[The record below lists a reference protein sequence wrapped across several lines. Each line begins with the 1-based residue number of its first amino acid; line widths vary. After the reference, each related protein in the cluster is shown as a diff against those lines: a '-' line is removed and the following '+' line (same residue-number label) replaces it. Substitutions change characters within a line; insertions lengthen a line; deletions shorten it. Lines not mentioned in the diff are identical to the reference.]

1 MAMRASAPTN
11 ARVSGVPVVNHLGD
25 LVELPGVWAGD
36 GFNLVL
42 LPDFDNKPPSTGP
55 RDFRVKLSA
64 TRELLE
70 FTAIGGPVPN
80 RGGIASHA
88 TPPIGQND
96 IEIFGVSYMQRIW
109 DAADNSAL
117 HLEPGF
123 WLTVPETTVPNAL
136 ASIVRLGSIPHGT
149 TINAQGT
156 SNVVVKPNMATLI
169 APADS
174 TPAPNPNPFPGLG
187 YLDPL
192 LNAQLPPGIP
202 PGSVKNPNL
211 VLIAASA
218 GQNIVNAVVLQV
230 NATLGTPSNGITN
243 IPFVTANANVTRFSA
258 IFWIETVQR
267 ADGSSFMQLQYT
279 QTAILNF
286 LGIDWPH
293 ISVATLIKQ

>member
-1 MAMRASAPTN
+1 MRASAPTN
-11 ARVSGVPVVNHLGD
+11 ASVSGVPVVNPLGD

-80 RGGIASHA
+80 RGSLASHA
-88 TPPIGQND
+88 TPPVGQKD

-123 WLTVPETTVPNAL
+123 WLTVPATTVPNAP
-136 ASIVRLGSIPHGT
+136 ASIVRMGSIPHGT

-156 SNVVVKPNMATLI
+156 SSVIRKPPDIT
-169 APADS
+169 PADS
-174 TPAPNPNPFPGLG
+174 TPVPNPNPFPGLG

-192 LNAQLPPGIP
+192 KNAPLPPGIP
-202 PGSVKNPNL
+202 PGSIKNPNL
-211 VLIAASA
+211 VLLAAIA
-218 GQNIVNAVVLQV
+218 GQNIVSTVVLQV
-230 NATLGTPSNGITN
+230 AAALGTPSNGITN
-243 IPFVTANANVTRFSA
+243 IPFLTANANVTRFSA

-267 ADGSSFMQLQYT
+267 ADGTSFMQLQYT